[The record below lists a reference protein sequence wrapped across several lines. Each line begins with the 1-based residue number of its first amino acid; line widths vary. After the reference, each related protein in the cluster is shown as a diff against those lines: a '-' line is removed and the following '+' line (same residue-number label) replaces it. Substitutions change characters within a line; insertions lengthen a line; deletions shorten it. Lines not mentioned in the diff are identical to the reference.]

1 MKCNFIKI
9 MIRLLA
15 LAWCLQVWSM
25 AQEVAAPVM
34 IRAAYHNPVKPHAEL
49 FIADQAGA
57 IVPLNLMAEGL
68 SYAQM
73 TVPVNGSLVI
83 YKTKA
88 VDPKNPQASVA
99 ATTKIP
105 ADWKRMIVLI
115 FPGAAPTAQADQPE
129 YRLLLIHDSPSA
141 FKKGESRVVNL
152 TTAETAMQAGE
163 HRLSLP
169 SGKVTEV
176 PAVKKVN
183 EFNMAQTNFYYKEGT
198 EWVAFT
204 ERQLQYMDTT
214 KRIFL
219 VYLTPGSTQPFVTTL
234 VDNTP
239 QVPVATPP

>member
-1 MKCNFIKI
+1 M
-9 MIRLLA
+9 MIRMFL
-15 LAWCLQVWSM
+15 LAWCLQAWGWGQDV
-25 AQEVAAPVM
+25 VAPVM
-34 IRAAYHNPVKPHAEL
+34 IRAAYHNPVKPVAEF

-57 IVPLNLMAEGL
+57 IVPLNLNSEGL

-83 YKTKA
+83 YKNKM

-99 ATTKIP
+99 ASTKIP
-105 ADWKRMIVLI
+105 TDWKRLIVLI
-115 FPGAAPTAQADQPE
+115 FPGTAQADQPD
-129 YRLLLIHDSPSA
+129 YRLLLINDAPTA
-141 FKKGESRVVNL
+141 FKKGESRVINL
-152 TTAETAMQAGE
+152 TQAETALQAGE
-163 HRLSLP
+163 HKLSLP

-183 EFNMAQTNFYYKEGT
+183 DFNMAQTNFYYKEGA

-204 ERQLQYMDTT
+204 ERQLQFMDTT

-239 QVPVATPP
+239 ETPAAPPP